1 MEKDIRKKL
10 VIPFITFLG
19 FIAVSVN
26 SLNRGIEHH
35 ETLRIVAASAS
46 GLFFVAFTC
55 LIVYT
60 VIKTE
65 RKQLKA

>member
-19 FIAVSVN
+19 FIAVSVS
-26 SLNRGIEHH
+26 SLYKGIELH
-35 ETLRIVAASAS
+35 EAWRIVAASAG
-46 GLFFVAFTC
+46 GLIFVAFTC

-65 RKQLKA
+65 RKLLNA

>member
-26 SLNRGIEHH
+26 SVYRGIEHH
-35 ETLRIVAASAS
+35 ETWRIVVASVG
-46 GLFFVAFTC
+46 GLFFVAFTG

-60 VIKTE
+60 VIKNE